1 MNYLIKHVVG
11 ASVVEKVNGINMIA
25 LDKTGTVTKG
35 QFRVIDQYYYE
46 EELVVHPQVQ
56 PKFDPALEL
65 EEILESYSVLECAV
79 ALEEKST
86 HPLASCIVE
95 CKYIIV
101 ITLF

>member
-1 MNYLIKHVVG
+1 
-11 ASVVEKVNGINMIA
+11 MIA

-35 QFRVIDQYYYE
+35 QFRVIEQFYFQEDY
-46 EELVVHPQVQ
+46 VVDPHMQ
-56 PKFDPALEL
+56 PKFDPAVEL

-95 CKYIIV
+95 CKII
-101 ITLF
+101 